1 MPISRI
7 AGRGRRRPSPLNTV
21 SSRLWLEEFA
31 YRIDPGIEL
40 FLVAGLIA
48 LVIAM
53 ATVSVLAIRAALAD
67 PVETLRYE

>member
-1 MPISRI
+1 M
-7 AGRGRRRPSPLNTV
+7 NTV